1 MFNTFLCVL
10 QQLKDESTSELRVLY
25 SNGSRQDV
33 VLRGVV
39 LRPMV
44 VVMPAEHRFGAVH
57 VERHEPVTLY
67 LSNPTEVRFT

>member
-1 MFNTFLCVL
+1 
-10 QQLKDESTSELRVLY
+10 
-25 SNGSRQDV
+25 

-57 VERHEPVTLY
+57 VERQEPVTLY